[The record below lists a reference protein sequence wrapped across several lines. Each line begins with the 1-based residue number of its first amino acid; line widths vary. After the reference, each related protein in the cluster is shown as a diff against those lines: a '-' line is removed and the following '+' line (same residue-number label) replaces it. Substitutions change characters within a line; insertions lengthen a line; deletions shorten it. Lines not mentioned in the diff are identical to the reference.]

1 LLRSHIRHSVRETA
15 IDPRF
20 ANRERQPGLDLLRAL
35 AIILVVIYHAGIFGF
50 ALPHRLHRFGWIG
63 VDLFFVLSGYL
74 IGGQLL
80 ASLAREQSMNLPRF
94 FSRRAL
100 RIMPAYLVVLAV
112 YFCLPSLRE
121 FPEISPLWK
130 FLISIQN
137 INLRGGTAFSHAW
150 SLAIEDQFY
159 LALPLLL
166 ILINR
171 WNRAALI
178 IPLSVFFGGLAL
190 RGTLAYLNPGE
201 SGVSFSGFQKFIYYP
216 TWTRLDPLVFG
227 VVLAAIEKFRPN
239 WWDRFTDSARWLWL
253 PGFAAIVYGLYL
265 GEGET
270 LTIATCVWQFPLIAV
285 GMAALL
291 VCAVSPRLP
300 FRRVEIPGTA
310 FFASIAYSVYLSHKL
325 IIHAVI
331 QFCSAHNI
339 ALTSVS
345 ALLLVE
351 ICIYGAG
358 FILFLSIERPF
369 LQLRRRI
376 AH

>member
-1 LLRSHIRHSVRETA
+1 MRETV

-20 ANRERQPGLDLLRAL
+20 ANREREPGLDLLRAL

-80 ASLAREQSMNLPRF
+80 APLAREQPMNLPRF

-100 RIMPAYLVVLAV
+100 RIMPAYFVVLAV

-166 ILINR
+166 IFINR
-171 WNRAALI
+171 WNRAAFI
-178 IPLSVFFGGLAL
+178 IPLAVFIGGLAL

-227 VVLAAIEKFRPN
+227 VVLAAIEKFRPSLWN
-239 WWDRFTDSARWLWL
+239 RLMNFALWLWL
-253 PGFAAIVYGLYL
+253 PGLAAIAYGLAL
-265 GEGET
+265 GEND
-270 LTIATCVWQFPLIAV
+270 LTIATCVWQFPLVAV
-285 GMAALL
+285 GMATLL

-300 FRRVEIPGTA
+300 FRRVEIPGAA

-331 QFCSAHNI
+331 QFCSARSI

-345 ALLLVE
+345 ALLLIE

-358 FILFLSIERPF
+358 LILFLSIERPF